1 MPSFKECRVV
11 FKSAPWFLA
20 ILLAVFTAGEAL
32 SERRLALVVGNSAYL
47 HVPVLKN
54 TTNDAA
60 DISASMEKAGFEV
73 TRGIDL
79 NKEQLKDVFQT
90 FASKLNPDDT
100 ALFFYAGHAIQVNG
114 QNFLAPIDAKILKE
128 DDIPEEAVSLNLILS
143 ILDSKSKNLLIFLDA
158 CRNNPFKRELG
169 DSFVSVGQSAGL
181 AREDVTSRNTL
192 IAFATEPGNV
202 AYDGAGNNSPF
213 AVALLENI
221 HRPGVEISTVM
232 TDVRRHVFEGTGQKQ
247 LPWTNSSLL
256 NYFYFLPSKEN
267 ADPEIPRAAERIK
280 DSSDPA
286 ALLAAANELYNAR
299 DFSRAAELYEKAAKL
314 GAIRAMTA
322 YGNILSQGIG
332 VPKDPIEAHKWL
344 EKAADS
350 GDADA
355 QFLVGRNYERGQG
368 GVDKDMA
375 TALQWYRKSA
385 ENDNSDA
392 MNNLAVMY
400 VLGEGV
406 ASDVNEAARWYQ
418 NAAEKGNGN
427 AMFNLAALY
436 DDGHGVTKSAEL
448 AVTWVMRSI
457 LTGTANAKL
466 EMANNSAAWSKD
478 FRRRFQA
485 ELKAADLYTGTV
497 DGLFGPGTRQAIEKL
512 E

>member
-1 MPSFKECRVV
+1 M
-11 FKSAPWFLA
+11 FKSAPRFLA
-20 ILLAVFTAGEAL
+20 ILLAIFTAEDAL
-32 SERRLALVVGNSAYL
+32 SERRFALVIGNSNYI
-47 HVPVLKN
+47 HIPVLKN
-54 TTNDAA
+54 TANDAD
-60 DISASMEKAGFEV
+60 DISASLEKAGFKV
-73 TRGIDL
+73 TLGIDL
-79 NKEQLKDVFQT
+79 NNTQLKEIFQT
-90 FASKLNPDDT
+90 FASKLNSDDT
-100 ALFFYAGHAIQVNG
+100 ALFYFAGHAIQVNG
-114 QNFLAPIDAKILKE
+114 LNFLVPIDANILIE
-128 DDIPEEAVSLNLILS
+128 NDIPKEAVSMNLILS
-143 ILDSKSKNLLIFLDA
+143 ILDSKFKNLLIFLDA

-169 DSFVSVGQSAGL
+169 DSFVSVGQSSGL

-213 AVALLENI
+213 AAALLENI

-232 TDVRRHVFEGTGQKQ
+232 TDVRRHVFEATNQKQ

-256 NYFYFLPSKEN
+256 NYFFFIPSEAN
-267 ADPEIPRAAERIK
+267 AEIGIPRAAERIE
-280 DSSDPA
+280 DSNDPA
-286 ALLAAANELYNAR
+286 SLLSAANELFNAR

-322 YGNILSQGIG
+322 YGNILSRGIG
-332 VPKDPIEAHKWL
+332 VPKNPIEAHKWL

-355 QFLVGRNYERGQG
+355 QFLVGRNFERGQG
-368 GVDKDMA
+368 GVETDLE

-385 ENDNSDA
+385 ENGNSDA
-392 MNNLAVMY
+392 MNNLAVMF

-406 ASDVNEAARWYQ
+406 APDVNEAAKWYL

-436 DDGHGVTKSAEL
+436 DDGHGVTKSPKL
-448 AVTWVMRSI
+448 AVTWAMRSI

-466 EMANNSAAWSKD
+466 EMLNNSAAWSKE
-478 FRRRFQA
+478 FRRQFQA
-485 ELKAADLYTGTV
+485 ELKAADLYTGKV
-497 DGLFGPGTRQAIEKL
+497 DGLFGPGTRQAIEKI